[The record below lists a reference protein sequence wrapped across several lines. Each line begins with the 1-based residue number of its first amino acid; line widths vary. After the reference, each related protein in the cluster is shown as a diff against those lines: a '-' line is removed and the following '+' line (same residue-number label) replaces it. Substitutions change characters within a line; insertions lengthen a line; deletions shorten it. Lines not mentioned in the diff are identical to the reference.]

1 MTAPPSAGPSPEGEE
16 GRFVSRGRDFH
27 SKGSFITQPPIASDT
42 SMYKVRTYNKIAL
55 SGLDR
60 FPRQAYEVGSDIAHP
75 DAFLLRSQKLQ
86 GIEVPQSLLAV
97 ARAGAGVNNVP
108 VAEYGKLGIVVFNT
122 PGANANA
129 VKELVMAGMLLSS
142 RAIVDSMNF
151 VQSLA
156 DLKDPAEMSPR
167 VEKEKSR
174 FAGNELKGKTLG
186 IVGLGAIGSMV
197 AEMALAMGMK
207 VVGFDPVLSI
217 DAAWR
222 LSNEVS
228 RMENLQSLLARSDY
242 VSMHV
247 PAVDGTRHMINND
260 TLAAI
265 KPGAVLLNFARD
277 TIVDAAAVLES
288 LAAGKL
294 GKYVCDFP
302 EPSLLGNPQIIAL
315 PHIGASTEESEENCA
330 VMAAN
335 QLVDYLENGNI
346 ENSVNFPKISMER
359 SPGTARIIFS
369 NDNVPGVLG
378 QVLSVLAEN
387 KVNVVDM
394 VNKSRAELAFNI
406 VDVET
411 LPGDDVLRAIAKVE
425 HVIRIRVI

>member
-1 MTAPPSAGPSPEGEE
+1 
-16 GRFVSRGRDFH
+16 
-27 SKGSFITQPPIASDT
+27 
-42 SMYKVRTYNKIAL
+42 MYKVRTYNKI
-55 SGLDR
+55 SVKGLDR

-86 GIEVPQSLLAV
+86 GIDVPASLLAV

-108 VAEYGKLGIVVFNT
+108 VAEYGKQGIVVFNT

-129 VKELVMAGMLLSS
+129 VKELVMAGMLLSA
-142 RAIVDSMNF
+142 RGIVDGMNF
-151 VQSLA
+151 VQSLG
-156 DLKDPAEMSPR
+156 DLKDAAEMSAR
-167 VEKEKSR
+167 LEKEKSR
-174 FAGNELKGKTLG
+174 FAGHEISGKTLG

-197 AEMALAMGMK
+197 ADMALAMGMQ

-242 VSMHV
+242 VSLHV
-247 PAVDGTRHMINND
+247 PAVDATRHMLNSD
-260 TLAAI
+260 TLAVI
-265 KPGAVLLNFARD
+265 KEGAVLLNFARD
-277 TIVDAAAVLES
+277 AIVDSAAVLRS
-288 LAAGKL
+288 LDSGRL

-302 EPSLLGNPQIIAL
+302 EPALLGHPKIIAM

-346 ENSVNFPKISMER
+346 VNSVNFPKISMER
-359 SPGTARIIFS
+359 SPGTSRITFA
-369 NDNVPGVLG
+369 NENVSGVLG
-378 QVLSVLAEN
+378 HVLSVLADN

-394 VNKSRAELAFNI
+394 MNKSRGELAFNI
-406 VDVET
+406 VDVERE
-411 LPGDDVLRAIAKVE
+411 PGDAVIDAIKTSA
-425 HVIRIRVI
+425 HVIRVRVI